1 MKRLKKDDTVVSSY
15 FLTIHSVQ
23 HGIRWFEKKIV
34 SLHLKNNIASMTSLL
49 FSFAPTQLW
58 LQALLLVVGIVVV
71 LRSADFLT
79 EGAVA
84 MASRLH
90 IPQIVIGLTIVAMGT
105 SMPEFCVSLFSALKG
120 TADLA
125 VGNVVGSNI
134 FNTMLIVGCAAI
146 IAPIA
151 IAPSTIRND
160 VPYAIIA
167 SFLLFQFTR
176 DGEIRRWEAGVM
188 LALFVY
194 FLWNTVKKALKERNS
209 DDKSNKKDSS
219 TADAPQKEIKMAR
232 ASLMVIAGLV
242 GLVLGSSVFVDNASA
257 VAHSLGVSDAI
268 IGLTIVAG
276 GTSLPELATSIVAAR
291 RGNSGIAIGN
301 VLGSNVFNILMILGV
316 TGIISPMQIKGIT
329 SFDIELTLYSL
340 IALWLFAYTRLK
352 IERWEGALL
361 ASAYVAYLTYLIQG
375 VI

>member
-1 MKRLKKDDTVVSSY
+1 
-15 FLTIHSVQ
+15 
-23 HGIRWFEKKIV
+23 
-34 SLHLKNNIASMTSLL
+34 MTSLL

-361 ASAYVAYLTYLIQG
+361 TSAYVAYLTYLIQG